1 MSRRGCIA
9 LAAASLLAACA
20 GPKTLPGDDEPTLA
34 SLAGRRITVEPDA
47 PGALPAVDEARTIV
61 AYEQFLNAA
70 PRAPQ
75 RPEALR
81 RLGDLEMDAADRRA
95 AEASGGS
102 AEIPDYRVAIER
114 YETFLKAYPQDP
126 RNDRVLYQLARAQEQ
141 GGQLEAAL
149 QTLTKLVQDHPA
161 APHAEEAH
169 FRRGE
174 MLFATRQYA
183 PAEAAYATVLRQ
195 PRRTPFHERAL
206 YMQGWSLFKLG
217 RIEEALQP
225 FFSVLDAKLG
235 PLQAADRDQPDL
247 AAVRSL
253 SRADRELVEDDFRV
267 LSLGLAN
274 LQGAESIPGLI
285 DSPLRESYQYR
296 VYLQLADLYGK
307 QERIKDAADTLAA
320 FVRRQP
326 LHAQAPLLQ
335 ARVVAIYAD
344 NGFASL
350 ALAAKQEHVQRY
362 GADSEFR
369 RANPAGW
376 QAAQPLVHTHLA
388 ELAQHHHA
396 LAQKSRA
403 AADVDTAVRWY
414 RQLLAALPAGP
425 AAAQQRFLLAE
436 LLFENQRHAE
446 AAVEYEAVAYRSEAA
461 ARAAD
466 AGYSA
471 LLAYAALDKTA
482 LEQAALEKTA
492 NDRAPLQR
500 QAAESALRFA
510 AAFGSDAR
518 TGSVLANAA
527 RQFDALGDG
536 PRALEVARQALAL
549 QPPARAEVRRV
560 AWVVIAHQAFDGKT
574 QAQAEQAEQAY
585 GEVLAL
591 TPEGTAG
598 REAFVQ
604 RQAAAIYRQ
613 AELAREQ
620 DRVRDAAAHFARVAN
635 LPPLAATTTL
645 RASALY
651 DRAATLIALKDWPG
665 AAQALED
672 FRRLHAGHT
681 LQAEVPA
688 KLALVYLELGRGSA
702 AAAELERVAAA
713 MQDVTLARGVLWQAA
728 ELHQQA
734 ARDAPSGSAPLA
746 TAARTWE
753 RYLQQHPQPLEP
765 AIQARWQLAALA
777 QQDGQP
783 AKATVWLR
791 AVQQAD
797 AQGGEARTPRTRS
810 LGGQAALQLATP
822 LLAAYQQVAL
832 VEPLQRQLKLKK
844 ARLETVLQAYAEAA
858 EVGALEVTT
867 QASFL
872 TGALYQ
878 DFGNALLK
886 SQRPKKLNKA
896 EREQYDVMLEEQA
909 FPFEERAIELFE
921 TNARRTATGAYDEW
935 VRRSLAELARLKP
948 ARYAK
953 TERGAVTHAD
963 VAALQT
969 ALQHQPAQPAL
980 LNQLGIAQRQQGQ
993 FAAARAA
1000 YEEAIA
1006 LDPAALEPRLNL
1018 AILLDLYLGDA
1029 AGAQAQYQ
1037 RCRELSPADAA
1048 QLDKWLAEIKTRKP
1062 TPGTP
1067 TVARSAQEKP

>member
-1 MSRRGCIA
+1 MNRRCGIA
-9 LAAASLLAACA
+9 LAVACLLAACA
-20 GPKTLPGDDEPTLA
+20 GPKPLPGDDEPTLA
-34 SLAGRRITVEPDA
+34 SLAGRRIAVEPDA
-47 PGALPAVDEARTIV
+47 PGALPAMDEARTIA
-61 AYEQFLNAA
+61 AYQQFLDAA
-70 PRAPQ
+70 PHAPQ

-95 AEASGGS
+95 AEASGGG
-102 AEIPDYRVAIER
+102 AEIPDYRVAIAR
-114 YETFLKAYPQDP
+114 YEAFLKAYPQDP
-126 RNDRVLYQLARAQEQ
+126 HNDRVLYQLARAQEQ

-149 QTLTKLVQDHPA
+149 QTLTRLVQQHPA
-161 APHAEEAH
+161 TAHAEEAH

-174 MLFATRQYA
+174 LLFATRQYA
-183 PAEAAYATVLRQ
+183 AAETAYATVLRQ

-217 RIEEALQP
+217 RIEAALQP
-225 FFSVLDAKLG
+225 FFGVLDAKLG
-235 PLQAADRDQPDL
+235 PLQAADREQADL
-247 AAVRSL
+247 AQVRGL

-267 LSLGLAN
+267 LSLGLAS
-274 LQGAESIPGLI
+274 LQGEQSIPGLI

-296 VYLQLADLYGK
+296 VYLQLADLYTK

-350 ALAAKQEHVQRY
+350 ALAAKKDHVQRY
-362 GADSEFR
+362 GADSDFR

-396 LAQKSRA
+396 LAQQSRA
-403 AADVDTAVRWY
+403 AAEADEAVHWY

-446 AAVEYEAVAYRSEAA
+446 AAAEYETVAYRASGT

-466 AGYSA
+466 AGYGA
-471 LLAYAALDKTA
+471 LLAYAAL
-482 LEQAALEKTA
+482 ERAAA
-492 NDRAPLQR
+492 DRAPLQR

-510 AAFGSDAR
+510 AAFGSDPR
-518 TGSVLANAA
+518 TGNVLADAA
-527 RQFDALGDG
+527 QQLDALGES
-536 PRALEVARQALAL
+536 PRALAVAHQALAL
-549 QPPARAEVRRV
+549 QPPAPAEARRV

-574 QAQAEQAEQAY
+574 QAQAEAAEQAY

-591 TPEGTAG
+591 TPEGAAG

-613 AELAREQ
+613 GELAREQ
-620 DRVRDAAAHFARVAN
+620 VRLRDAAAHFARVAS
-635 LPPLAATTTL
+635 LPPLAATSTL

-665 AAQALED
+665 AARALED
-672 FRRLHAGHT
+672 FRRLHAGHA

-688 KLALVYLELGRGSA
+688 RLALVYLELGRGSA

-713 MQDVTLARGVLWQAA
+713 TQDGSLARGALWQAA

-734 ARDAPSGSAPLA
+734 ARDAAPGSAPLA
-746 TAARTWE
+746 TAVRTWE
-753 RYLQQHPQPLEP
+753 HYLQQHPQPLEP

-777 QQDGQP
+777 RQDGQA
-783 AKATVWLR
+783 AKATAWLR
-791 AVQQAD
+791 ALQQAE
-797 AQGGEARTPRTRS
+797 AQGGQARTPRTRS
-810 LGGQAALQLATP
+810 LGGQAALQLAAP

-844 ARLETVLQAYAEAA
+844 ARLETLLQAYAEAA

-867 QASFL
+867 QATFL

-878 DFGNALLK
+878 DFGSALLK
-886 SQRPKKLNKA
+886 SQRPRKLNKA

-909 FPFEERAIELFE
+909 FPFEEKAIELFE
-921 TNARRTATGAYDEW
+921 TNARRTATGVYDEW

-953 TERGAVTHAD
+953 TERGADTTAD
-963 VAALQT
+963 LATLQAALQR
-969 ALQHQPAQPAL
+969 QPAQPAL

-1029 AGAQAQYQ
+1029 AGAQALYQ

-1062 TPGTP
+1062 TPGVP

>member
-1 MSRRGCIA
+1 VKRASPIA
-9 LAAASLLAACA
+9 LAVATLLAACA
-20 GPKTLPGDDEPTLA
+20 GPKTLPGDDQPTLA
-34 SLAGRRITVEPDA
+34 SLAGRRIDIQADA
-47 PGALPAVDEARTIV
+47 PGALPALDEARTIA
-61 AYEQFLNAA
+61 AYQQFLNAA
-70 PRAPQ
+70 PQAPQ

-95 AEASGGS
+95 AEATGGG

-114 YETFLKAYPQDP
+114 YETFLKAYPKDP

-149 QTLTKLVQDHPA
+149 QTLTKLVQDHPGTM
-161 APHAEEAH
+161 HAEEAH

-174 MLFATRQYA
+174 MLFAMRQYA

-195 PRRTPFHERAL
+195 PTRTPFHERAL

-217 RIEEALQP
+217 RIEEALKP
-225 FFSVLDAKLG
+225 FFGVLDAKLG
-235 PLQAADRDQPDL
+235 RLDTADRDQPDL
-247 AAVRSL
+247 AAVRAL
-253 SRADRELVEDDFRV
+253 SRADRELVEDSFRV
-267 LSLGLAN
+267 LSLSLAS
-274 LQGAESIPGLI
+274 LQGAESVPALI

-335 ARVVAIYAD
+335 ARVVEIYAN
-344 NGFASL
+344 NGFATL
-350 ALAAKQEHVQRY
+350 ALAAKKDHVQRY
-362 GADSEFR
+362 GAESEFR

-376 QAAQPLVHTHLA
+376 QMAQPLVQAHLA

-403 AADVDTAVRWY
+403 TADVDEAVTWY
-414 RQLLAALPAGP
+414 RQLLAAMPAGP

-446 AAVEYEAVAYRSEAA
+446 AAVEYETVAYRAPGA

-471 LLAYAALDKTA
+471 LLAYAALEK
-482 LEQAALEKTA
+482 AAT
-492 NDRAPLQR
+492 DRTPLQR

-518 TGSVLANAA
+518 TGTVLANAA
-527 RQFDALGDG
+527 QQFDTLGEGPHALT
-536 PRALEVARQALAL
+536 VARQALAL
-549 QPPARAEVRRV
+549 QPPAPADARRV

-591 TPEGTAG
+591 TPEGATG
-598 REAFVQ
+598 RDAFVQ

-613 AELAREQ
+613 GELAREQ
-620 DRVRDAAAHFARVAN
+620 NRTRDAAGHFARVAN
-635 LPPLAATTTL
+635 LPPLAATATL

-651 DRAATLIALKDWPG
+651 DRAATLIALKDWP
-665 AAQALED
+665 AAALALED
-672 FRRLHAGHT
+672 FRRLHGGHT

-688 KLALVYLELGRGSA
+688 KLSLVYLELGRGTA
-702 AAAELERVAAA
+702 AAAELERVANSTPDA
-713 MQDVTLARGVLWQAA
+713 TLARGALWQAA

-734 ARDAPSGSAPLA
+734 AREAAPKSAALA
-746 TAARTWE
+746 TATRAWE
-753 RYLQQHPQPLEP
+753 RYLQLHSQPLEP
-765 AIQARWQLAALA
+765 AVSARWQLAALA
-777 QQDGQP
+777 RQDNQT
-783 AKATVWLR
+783 AKATAWLR

-797 AQGGEARTPRTRS
+797 AQSGEARTPRTRS
-810 LGGQAALQLATP
+810 LGGQAALQLAAP
-822 LLAAYQQVAL
+822 LLAAYQQVPL
-832 VEPLQRQLKLKK
+832 TEPLQRQLKLKK
-844 ARLETVLQAYAEAA
+844 ARMETLLKAYADAA
-858 EVGALEVTT
+858 EVGALDVTT
-867 QASFL
+867 QATFQ

-878 DFGNALLK
+878 DFGAALMK

-896 EREQYDVMLEEQA
+896 ELEQYNVMLEEQA
-909 FPFEERAIELFE
+909 FPFEEKAIELFE
-921 TNARRTATGAYDEW
+921 TNARRTSAGVYDEW

-948 ARYAK
+948 VRYAK
-953 TERGAVTHAD
+953 TERGAAAMAD
-963 VAALQT
+963 LAAMQAALER
-969 ALQHQPAQPAL
+969 QPAQPAL

-1000 YEEAIA
+1000 YEKAIA
-1006 LDPAALEPRLNL
+1006 LDPAAVEPQLNL
-1018 AILLDLYLGDA
+1018 GILLDVYLGDA
-1029 AGAQAQYQ
+1029 ARAQALYQ
-1037 RCRELSPADAA
+1037 RCRELSPADATV
-1048 QLDKWLAEIKTRKP
+1048 LDKWLAEIQTRKP
-1062 TPGTP
+1062 LPGAP
-1067 TVARSAQEKP
+1067 TVARSASSEKP